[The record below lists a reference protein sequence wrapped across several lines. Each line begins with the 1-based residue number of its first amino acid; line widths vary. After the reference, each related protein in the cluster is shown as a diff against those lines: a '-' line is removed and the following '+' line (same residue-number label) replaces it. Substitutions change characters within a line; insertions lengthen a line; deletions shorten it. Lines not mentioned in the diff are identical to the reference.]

1 MRVEA
6 CMAWQ
11 GVLRMKALLTID
23 DLSDCIH
30 KSVTSIRSDVTRNPL
45 SLPPICRL
53 PGTKRLLWRAEDVER
68 WLADHVSGFAMTTGT
83 ATDEAVKANP
93 GRPTKSQQIKKQ
105 KTRLPSSGSQ
115 SSTASV
121 GV

>member
-1 MRVEA
+1 
-6 CMAWQ
+6 
-11 GVLRMKALLTID
+11 MKALLTVD

-68 WLADHVSGFAMTTGT
+68 WLADHVSGFATAGT
-83 ATDEAVKANP
+83 ATDEAIKAKS
-93 GRPTKSQQIKKQ
+93 GRPTKAQQIKKQ
-105 KTRLPSSGSQ
+105 KIRLSSSGSQ

>member
-1 MRVEA
+1 
-6 CMAWQ
+6 MARR
-11 GVLRMKALLTID
+11 GVLSMKALLTVD

-68 WLADHVSGFAMTTGT
+68 WLADHVSGFAMTAGI
-83 ATDEAVKANP
+83 ATDEAIKAKP
-93 GRPTKSQQIKKQ
+93 GRPTKAQQIKKQ
-105 KTRLPSSGSQ
+105 KIRSSSSGSQ

>member
-1 MRVEA
+1 
-6 CMAWQ
+6 MARR
-11 GVLRMKALLTID
+11 GVLRVKALLTVD

-68 WLADHVSGFAMTTGT
+68 WLADHVSGFAMTGGT
-83 ATDEAVKANP
+83 ATNEAIKAKP
-93 GRPTKSQQIKKQ
+93 GRPTKAQQIKKQ
-105 KTRLPSSGSQ
+105 KIRLSSSGSQ